1 MQTKIMIMI
10 TTIKLANVTT
20 MLLSE
25 LQSSD
30 STVETSRV
38 VNK

>member
-1 MQTKIMIMI
+1 MQTIIMIMI

-30 STVETSRV
+30 STVETSGA